1 MNILIT
7 RLQNIGDM
15 LVFIPA
21 LRLLRETLPEAKIT
35 LLCKHSGGVEIIK
48 DCPYYDDMIIV
59 NNRSLKEKFRLIK
72 EFRKRKLDCFIISPQ
87 DLGRCP
93 WGYMGGAK
101 KIIGFKEVL
110 YRGKWKQE
118 KLPFLLTCV
127 PEWDVEASETE
138 NCSSL
143 VSAAMACLGVDIPE
157 KISLSTEYSWF
168 KPETPDKVKSL
179 LGEEIASPYIVAA
192 PFSKQANKNWQF
204 ERLASFFKEL
214 LVKCGMNLIL
224 TGGPDDSENCRELCK
239 VIGKNCISA
248 AGELTLDQSAW
259 LISQAKLF
267 FGPDSGP
274 AHLATAVK
282 TPAVVLYGPADYKR
296 WRTAEPAAPRMDLLG
311 PASDVN
317 NITEKDAIKACLSL
331 LNK

>member
-21 LRLLRETLPEAKIT
+21 LRFLRETMPEAKIT
-35 LLCKHSGGVEIIK
+35 LLCKHNGGIEIIK

-59 NNRSLKEKFRLIK
+59 RNRSLREKLRLIK

-110 YRGKWKQE
+110 YRGRWKKE
-118 KLPFLLTCV
+118 KLPFLLTCS

-138 NCSSL
+138 NCANL
-143 VSAAMACLGVDIPE
+143 VSAAVACLGMEIPE
-157 KISLSTEYSWF
+157 KMSLSTEYSWI
-168 KPETPDKVKSL
+168 KPETPPKVKSL
-179 LGEEIASPYIVAA
+179 LDEFIASPYIVAA
-192 PFSKQANKNWQF
+192 PFSKQANKNWPF
-204 ERLASFFKEL
+204 EQLAVFLKEL
-214 LVKCGMNLIL
+214 QLECGMNLIL
-224 TGGPDDSENCRELCK
+224 VGGPDDSENCDELCK

-248 AGELTLDQSAW
+248 AGELSLDQSAW
-259 LISQAKLF
+259 LISGAKLF

-296 WRTAEPAAPRMDLLG
+296 WRTAEPAAPRIDLLG
-311 PASDVN
+311 PDSDVN
-317 NITEKDAIKACLSL
+317 NITEEDAMKACLSL
-331 LNK
+331 LEK

>member
-21 LRLLRETLPEAKIT
+21 LRLLRETMPEAKIT
-35 LLCKHSGGVEIIK
+35 LLCKHSGGIEIIR
-48 DCPYYDDMIIV
+48 DCPYYDDMIV
-59 NNRSLKEKFRLIK
+59 VRNRSLREKLRLIR

-110 YRGKWKQE
+110 YRGKWKKE
-118 KLPFLLTCV
+118 KLPFLLTCT

-138 NCSSL
+138 NCASL
-143 VSAAMACLGVDIPE
+143 VSAAVACFGIEIPE
-157 KISLSTEYSWF
+157 RMSLQTEYNWF
-168 KPETPDKVKSL
+168 KPETPGKVQSL
-179 LGEEIASPYIVAA
+179 LEEYTAGRYIVAA
-192 PFSKQANKNWQF
+192 PFSKQANKNWPF
-204 ERLASFFKEL
+204 EQLAVFLKEL
-214 LVKCGMNLIL
+214 QTECGMNLIL
-224 TGGPDDSENCRELCK
+224 VGGRDDSGNCSELSK
-239 VIGKNCISA
+239 VIGGKCISV
-248 AGELTLDQSAW
+248 AGELSLDESAW
-259 LISQAKLF
+259 LISRAKLF

-296 WRTAEPAAPRMDLLG
+296 WRTAEPGAPRIDLLG
-311 PASDVN
+311 PDSDVR
-317 NITEKDAIKACLSL
+317 NISELEVMKACLSL
-331 LNK
+331 IES